1 MNDPAVPTAVDA
13 IARTCLYEGYLLWP
27 YRRSAL
33 KNAKRWTFGGIFPRG
48 DCAETLGER
57 DGVTAQVLLEHVRPP
72 YEVTVRLRFLHVVD
86 RTVWREG
93 PEGPE
98 RADALTVAG
107 ERHVTWQEATEREV
121 LLALSVPGD
130 GPRTTSFDIP
140 EGSDTEPLA
149 DARGRR
155 AGSVVHSWRRLTG
168 TLTADSEPLAP
179 GVDRLTV
186 RVVNTSDCPPPRP
199 GDRHA
204 RERAAGSAFA
214 STHLILHSDQGRFVS
229 QLDPPEELRQAAAA
243 CANDGVWPVLAG
255 EPGGADGR
263 RAHTVLASPITLYD
277 FPAVAPESP
286 GDLFDGTEIDQLLV
300 LSVLSMTEEEQ
311 AEARACDP
319 RAREILDRCAGLGL
333 DELARL
339 HGAIR
344 EFRPAAPQP
353 REDA

>member
-1 MNDPAVPTAVDA
+1 MKDTAAQTGVDA

-33 KNAKRWTFGGIFPRG
+33 KNAKRWTFGGVFPG
-48 DCAETLGER
+48 GGCAEALGER
-57 DGVTAQVLLEHVRPP
+57 HTATAQLLLEHGIGP
-72 YEVTVRLRFLHVVD
+72 YEVTVRLRFLQVVD
-86 RTVWREG
+86 RTVWRDG

-98 RADALTVAG
+98 RTDALTVAG

-121 LLALSVPGD
+121 LLTLAVPGS
-130 GPRTTSFDIP
+130 GPCASAVDIP
-140 EGSDTEPLA
+140 EGSAAEPLA
-149 DARGRR
+149 EADGRR
-155 AGSVVHSWRRLTG
+155 AGSVIRGWRRLSG
-168 TLTADSEPLAP
+168 TLTAASEPVAP

-186 RVVNTSDCPPPRP
+186 RVANTSDCPPPRP
-199 GDRHA
+199 GDRRA
-204 RERAAGSAFA
+204 REEAAAYAFA
-214 STHLILHSDQGRFVS
+214 STHLILHSDQARFIS
-229 QLDPPEELRQAAAA
+229 LLDPPYQLRRAAAA

-255 EPGGADGR
+255 EQDGPDGR
-263 RAHTVLASPITLYD
+263 RAHTVLASPLTLYD

-333 DELARL
+333 DEMAHL

-344 EFRPAAPQP
+344 EFRPAAAPV
-353 REDA
+353 REDG